1 MFTSIS
7 SRAAS
12 AYKRVGVQTS
22 VEGANPHQLVN
33 MLFDALLSAMA
44 AARSAIERGDI
55 EGKGRDI
62 GKAVRII
69 EEGLLSSLNK
79 EAGGDVAA
87 NLAGVY
93 VYCTRCLTQANL
105 KNDAGKV
112 EEAVAL
118 IEPIADAWKQMRL
131 DGLNVQSGAG
141 A

>member
-33 MLFDALLSAMA
+33 MLFVALLASMASARA
-44 AARSAIERGDI
+44 AIVRGDI

-62 GKAVRII
+62 GKAVRIL

-79 EAGGDVAA
+79 DDGGDVAA

-93 VYCTRCLTQANL
+93 SYCSRCLTQANL
-105 KNDAGKV
+105 RNNEAKV
-112 EEAVAL
+112 SEAIAL
-118 IEPIADAWKQMRL
+118 IEPIADAWKQIHAATPDARS
-131 DGLNVQSGAG
+131 NAG